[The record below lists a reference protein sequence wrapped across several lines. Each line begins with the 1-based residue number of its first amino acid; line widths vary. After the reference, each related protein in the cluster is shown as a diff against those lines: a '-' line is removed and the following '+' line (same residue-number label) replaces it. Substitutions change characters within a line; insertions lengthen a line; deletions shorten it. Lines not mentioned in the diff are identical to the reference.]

1 MRKQAFF
8 YLKPFLLSAVASRK
22 KARELQQ
29 CLNQGY
35 LYLQTLVNNLKNKP
49 ELTYFYAVKIDY
61 IIVGLGLAGLAFAE
75 ELVNAKKSFVVFE
88 DDSQTS
94 SLVAGGV
101 YNPVI
106 LKRFTPVWN
115 AKEQLEIALP
125 FYEKL
130 EQKFNQQFDEKFI
143 TKKVF
148 KSIEEQNNWFTA
160 LDKPNLTD
168 YLDPNL
174 DTKKYEGVIGNLCF
188 GNVRET
194 GRIDTKKLVEAYR
207 DFLEK
212 EDKIRFEKFEYAQIQ
227 FEENSITY
235 KNITANKIVFC
246 EGFGIKQ
253 NPFFNYLPLN
263 EAKGELMII
272 HAPKLNIDFLV
283 KSTLFVLPL
292 GNHYYK
298 VGATF
303 NWKDKT
309 SEPSEEG
316 KIELVEKLQKVL
328 NIPYEIVAQS
338 AGIRPTVK
346 DRRPLVGLHKK
357 FPQLAILN
365 GLGTRGVMIAPT
377 VAKQLFHHIENQEK
391 LDAEIDINRFS

>member
-1 MRKQAFF
+1 M
-8 YLKPFLLSAVASRK
+8 
-22 KARELQQ
+22 
-29 CLNQGY
+29 
-35 LYLQTLVNNLKNKP
+35 
-49 ELTYFYAVKIDY
+49 KIDY

-75 ELVNAKKSFVVFE
+75 ELLQADKSFLVFE

-125 FYEKL
+125 FYKKL
-130 EQKFNQQFDEKFI
+130 ERKFNQKLDEKFL
-143 TKKVF
+143 TKKIF
-148 KSIEEQNNWFTA
+148 KSIEEQNNWFSA
-160 LDKPNLTD
+160 LDKPNLTA

-174 DTKKYEGVIGNLCF
+174 DTKKYDGVIGNLGF
-188 GNVRET
+188 GNVKET

-207 DFLEK
+207 DFLQK
-212 EDKIRFEKFEYAQIQ
+212 DDKIRFEKFEYTQIQ
-227 FEENSITY
+227 FEENSIFY
-235 KNITANKIVFC
+235 KNIKANHIVFC
-246 EGFGIKQ
+246 EGFGMKH
-253 NPFFNYLPLN
+253 NPFFKYLPLN
-263 EAKGELMII
+263 EAKGELITI
-272 HAPKLNIDFLV
+272 YAPELNIDFLL

-292 GNHYYK
+292 GNNLYK

-309 SEPSEEG
+309 STPSEEG
-316 KIELVEKLQKVL
+316 KNELIEKLQRVL
-328 NIPYEIVAQS
+328 TIPYEIVDQT

-346 DRRPLVGLHKK
+346 DRRPLVGVHSKYK
-357 FPQLAILN
+357 QLAILN

-377 VAKQLFHHIENQEK
+377 VAKQLFQHIDHQQK
-391 LDAEIDINRFS
+391 LDAEIDINRFSS